1 MTLLRLQPRLQA
13 PASILSFR
21 QEALDLPSRRKH
33 AHDSSKSKAED
44 RSAQRDSG
52 GTEGSPEQPIPS
64 NKAHSTLQDGK
75 HSPIADFE
83 GNLRE
88 DLPKDVKEHNEEVER
103 RNDRPHNHKT
113 GE

>member
-13 PASILSFR
+13 PAFILSFR
-21 QEALDLPSRRKH
+21 QEAFNPPSRRTY

-52 GTEGSPEQPIPS
+52 GTEGSPKHPIPS
-64 NKAHSTLQDGK
+64 NKARPTLQDGK

-88 DLPKDVKEHNEEVER
+88 DLPKDVKEHNEEVKH
-103 RNDRPHNHKT
+103 RNDRPHNHMT
-113 GE
+113 DE

>member
-1 MTLLRLQPRLQA
+1 MTLLRLQPRLQV

-21 QEALDLPSRRKH
+21 QEAFNFPSRRTH
-33 AHDSSKSKAED
+33 AQHSSKSDGED

-52 GTEGSPEQPIPS
+52 GTEGSPKHPIPS
-64 NKAHSTLQDGK
+64 NKAHPTLQDGK

-88 DLPKDVKEHNEEVER
+88 DVPKDVKEHNEEVER
-103 RNDRPHNHKT
+103 RNDRSHNHC